1 MDVRPQDA
9 AELVERAAR
18 ALFERRSAHT
28 GLRFDALPVWAQWV
42 RESYLAD
49 AHAALTAAGVLA
61 PPAGD
66 ERVGD
71 RYERLAQASVQTA
84 GAVAT
89 SPATGGGER
98 GRRAAP
104 AHPLASAPMVGAGA
118 EVLLLTPD
126 DVDALGR
133 TGIVSSLHW
142 APGAHAR

>member
-9 AELVERAAR
+9 TELVERAAR

-49 AHAALTAAGVLA
+49 AHAALAAAGVLT
-61 PPAGD
+61 GR
-66 ERVGD
+66 ERGGD
-71 RYERLAQASVQTA
+71 RYERLADASVHVA
-84 GAVAT
+84 APVAT
-89 SPATGGGER
+89 SPA
-98 GRRAAP
+98 AAP
-104 AHPLASAPMVGAGA
+104 PGVPVPASPQPRALAPTPLVGIGA

-133 TGIVSSLHW
+133 TGIASSLDW
-142 APGAHAR
+142 VPGAGRP